1 MLRSEYSKTT
11 WWRPISFIEI
21 AMKEISLKNLKEYLK
36 QRSKEEL
43 IGEISDLFTKYEY
56 VKDYYQVKLGQ
67 SDGQVLQKYKDI
79 IEDEFFPTRGFG
91 KARLSVARKA
101 ISDYQKMSPTSEGLA
116 DIMIFF
122 VEMGVKFTNAY
133 GDINEPF
140 YNSMESMYKRAI
152 KFITDHGIQDMFKT
166 RCIKIVEDTV
176 NIGWGFHDGLSNLYY
191 ECFET

>member
-1 MLRSEYSKTT
+1 
-11 WWRPISFIEI
+11 
-21 AMKEISLKNLKEYLK
+21 MKEISLKNLKEYLK

-43 IGEISDLFTKYEY
+43 INEISGLFTKFEY
-56 VKDYYQVKLGQ
+56 VKDYYQTKLGKN
-67 SDGQVLQKYKDI
+67 DVQVLQKYKDI

-101 ISDYQKMSPTSEGLA
+101 VSDYQKVSGSKESLV

-122 VEMGVKFTNAY
+122 VEMGVQYTNSY

-140 YNSMESMYKRAI
+140 YNSMESMYARAI
-152 KFITDHGIQDMFKT
+152 KFITDHKLQKMFES
-166 RCIKIVEDTV
+166 RCRKIVEDTV

>member
-1 MLRSEYSKTT
+1 
-11 WWRPISFIEI
+11 
-21 AMKEISLKNLKEYLK
+21 MKEIGLKNLKEYLK
-36 QRSKEEL
+36 QRSKEDL
-43 IGEISDLFTKYEY
+43 INEISGLFTKFEY
-56 VKDYYQVKLGQ
+56 VKDYYQTKLGQ
-67 SDGQVLQKYKDI
+67 NDAQVLQKYKDI

-101 ISDYQKMSPTSEGLA
+101 ISDYQKMSPASEGLA

-122 VEMGVKFTNAY
+122 VEMGVQFTNAY

-140 YNSMESMYKRAI
+140 YNSMESMYERAI

>member
-1 MLRSEYSKTT
+1 
-11 WWRPISFIEI
+11 
-21 AMKEISLKNLKEYLK
+21 MKEISLKNLKEYLK

-43 IGEISDLFTKYEY
+43 INEISGLFTKFEY
-56 VKDYYQVKLGQ
+56 VKDYYQTKLGQ
-67 SDGQVLQKYKDI
+67 NDVQVLQKYKDI

-101 ISDYQKMSPTSEGLA
+101 VSDYQKVSGSKESLA

-122 VEMGVKFTNAY
+122 VEMGVQYTNSY
-133 GDINEPF
+133 GDINESF
-140 YNSMESMYKRAI
+140 YNSMESMYARAI
-152 KFITDHGIQDMFKT
+152 KFITEHKLQKMFESHC
-166 RCIKIVEDTV
+166 RKIVEDTV